1 MDEKVVSVNRKA
13 RHEYH
18 LLDTFETGIVLT
30 GTEVK
35 SIRAGNVSMQDS
47 YAIVENAELF
57 LYNLHVSPFEK
68 GNRFNH
74 EPKRIRKLL
83 AHKSEIMRLL
93 GYTREKG
100 LTIIPLR
107 IYFNERGRVKVELAV
122 ARGKKTYD
130 KREDIAKRDAKRE
143 MERTLKDRNYK
154 N

>member
-1 MDEKVVSVNRKA
+1 MDEKIVSVNRKA

-35 SIRAGNVSMQDS
+35 SIRAGNVSMRDS
-47 YAIVENAELF
+47 YAVVENAELF
-57 LYNLHVSPFEK
+57 LYNLHISPFEK

-74 EPKRIRKLL
+74 EPRRTRKLL